1 MFVSMLSH
9 SQCEELQVRV
19 GHMSLLLYGPALNEP
34 SCSAVLVGKMRLN
47 IVVETS
53 GVWPSTI

>member
-34 SCSAVLVGKMRLN
+34 SCSAVLVGKIKVHML
-47 IVVETS
+47 
-53 GVWPSTI
+53 